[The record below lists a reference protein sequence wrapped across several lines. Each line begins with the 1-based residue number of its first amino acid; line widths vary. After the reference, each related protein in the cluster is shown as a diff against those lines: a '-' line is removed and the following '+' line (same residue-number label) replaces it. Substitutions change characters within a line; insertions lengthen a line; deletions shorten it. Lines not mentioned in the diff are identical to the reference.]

1 MNVSRLSF
9 FKSLSEFKLD
19 KFKSVHHIVFIN
31 EPGADAGGLRREFWE
46 LVGKEIKNST
56 YKVFAGTDD
65 RYYFSYD
72 YTLNEKT
79 ENSIKLYGAVLFFIL

>member
-1 MNVSRLSF
+1 
-9 FKSLSEFKLD
+9 
-19 KFKSVHHIVFIN
+19 
-31 EPGADAGGLRREFWE
+31 

-65 RYYFSYD
+65 RYYLSYD

-79 ENSIKLYGAVLFFIL
+79 ENSLKLYGAVTTFCSFNLS